1 MSGFGSRLNWNGLYR
16 FVIVI
21 LMLDVLVGV
30 LVYVDS
36 MLLVQVIIIMDRFQR
51 FVSFYLGMLFIW
63 GVCYSLMLF
72 RQGGYGCN
80 MREGGK
86 GIYK

>member
-1 MSGFGSRLNWNGLYR
+1 MKFSFFFRVLLLVMSGFGSRLNWNGLYR

-36 MLLVQVIIIMDRFQR
+36 RLLV
-51 FVSFYLGMLFIW
+51 
-63 GVCYSLMLF
+63 
-72 RQGGYGCN
+72 
-80 MREGGK
+80 
-86 GIYK
+86 